1 MFDLEIISTL
11 LFFAIVGMLVYR
23 DRKHIQYD
31 HGIIIKKWNKGKEVI
46 DEFVNKHWKLIM
58 WVGNFAAVSGTVISI
73 VGFGLLLKM
82 TLSFEQ
88 MFGIILPSV
97 SSVKYP
103 EPVVS
108 VPFWYWL
115 IGVFVI
121 MTSHEFMHAVFSRL
135 ERVSIKSFGIIL
147 FFVLPIGAF
156 VDPSQK
162 QINKLRMV
170 SKLRIY
176 AAGSFGN
183 LVMAVAVFLVS
194 MLTVSIFS
202 SMIAEAGIAF
212 KQAIAGTPA
221 EAAGLSGVIYQMNG
235 TRISNETDFE
245 SFMNRT
251 AVGDTVVVKTSTG
264 LYEIKTVARP
274 DDVTRPFVGVQNITR
289 VYEYRFG
296 GYVPDYMFEAVSMWV
311 KLLFWIFVLS
321 VGVGIANLLPMK
333 PFDGG
338 YMFEEFF
345 VKLFGKKHGKLAIKI
360 MTIITIAL
368 LLSNIGIRIA
378 KYFIK

>member
-1 MFDLEIISTL
+1 MFDIEIISTL
-11 LFFAIVGMLVYR
+11 LFFLLVGILVYR
-23 DRKHIQYD
+23 DRKRIQYD
-31 HGIIIKKWNKGKEVI
+31 HGIIIKKWTKGREAI
-46 DEFVNKHWKLIM
+46 DGFVNKHWKLIM

-97 SSVKYP
+97 STVKYP

-135 ERVSIKSFGIIL
+135 ESVSIKSFGVIL

-162 QINKLRMV
+162 QINKLRMI

-183 LVMAVAVFLVS
+183 LVMAVAVFLIS

-212 KQAIAGTPA
+212 KQTIAGTPA
-221 EAAGLSGVIYQMNG
+221 ETAGLSGVIYQMND

-251 AVGDTVVVKTSTG
+251 AVGDVVIMKTSTG

-289 VYEYRFG
+289 VYEYRLG
-296 GYVPDYMFEAVSMWV
+296 GYVPDYMFEAVSVWV

-321 VGVGIANLLPMK
+321 IGVGIANLLPMK

-345 VKLFGKKHGKLAIKI
+345 VKLFGKKRGKLAIKI

>member
-11 LFFAIVGMLVYR
+11 LFFLLVGLLVYK
-23 DRKHIQYD
+23 DRKKIQYE
-31 HGIIIKKWNKGKEVI
+31 HGIIIKKWTKGKEVI
-46 DEFVNKHWKLIM
+46 DRFVEKHYKLII
-58 WVGNFAAVSGTVISI
+58 WIGNFAAVSGAIVSI

-88 MFGIILPSV
+88 MFGIILPSI
-97 SSVKYP
+97 STVKYP

-121 MTSHEFMHAVFSRL
+121 MTSHEFMHAVFARL
-135 ERVSIKSFGIIL
+135 EKVSIKSFGVIL

-162 QINKLRMV
+162 QIDKLKML

-183 LVMAVAVFLVS
+183 LAMAVAVFLIS
-194 MLTVSIFS
+194 MLSASIFS
-202 SMIAEAGIAF
+202 AMITEAGIGFGQTVAR
-212 KQAIAGTPA
+212 TPA
-221 EAAGLSGVIYQMNG
+221 EAAGLNGVIQQINDTAVKSYV
-235 TRISNETDFE
+235 DYE

-251 AVGDTVVVKTSTG
+251 AVGDVVVVKTSTG
-264 LYEIKTVARP
+264 SFEMRTIARP
-274 DDVTRPFVGVQNITR
+274 DDAAKPFIGIQNITR
-289 VYEYRFG
+289 VYEYKFG
-296 GYVPDYMFEAVSMWV
+296 GYVPDYTFSAVDMWL

-321 VGVGIANLLPMK
+321 IGVGIANLLPMK

-345 VKLFGKKHGKLAIKI
+345 KKLFGKKYAKYAIKI

-368 LLSNIGIRIA
+368 LLSNIGIRVA

>member
-11 LFFAIVGMLVYR
+11 LFFAIVGILVYR

-31 HGIIIKKWNKGKEVI
+31 HGIIIKKWTRGKEAI
-46 DEFVNKHWKLIM
+46 DNFVNKHSKLIM
-58 WVGNFAAVSGTVISI
+58 WIGNFAVVAGVIAS
-73 VGFGLLLKM
+73 VAGFALLLKM

-88 MFGIILPSV
+88 MFGIILPSI
-97 SSVKYP
+97 SAVKYP

-162 QINKLRMV
+162 QIEKLKTL

-183 LVMAVAVFLVS
+183 LLIAGLVFLIS
-194 MLTVSIFS
+194 IITVNMFVATIT
-202 SMIAEAGIAF
+202 EAGVSF
-212 KQAIAGTPA
+212 KQTIAGTPA
-221 EAAGLSGVIYQMNG
+221 ENVSMSGVIYQINS
-235 TRISNETDFE
+235 TAVKSIKDFE
-245 SFMNRT
+245 AFMNNT
-251 AVGDTVVVKTSTG
+251 AIANTIIVKTSSGSYTV
-264 LYEIKTVARP
+264 KTIPRP
-274 DDVTRPFVGVQNITR
+274 DDATRPFIGIQNMTQ
-289 VYEYRFG
+289 VYNYRFG
-296 GYVPDYMFEAVSMWV
+296 GYVPDYMFDGVAMWLR
-311 KLLFWIFVLS
+311 LLFWIFVIS
-321 VGVGIANLLPMK
+321 FGVGVANLLPMK

-338 YMFEEFF
+338 YIFEEFF
-345 VKLFGKKHGKLAIKI
+345 KRLFGKKHSKTAIKI
-360 MTIITIAL
+360 MTIITIGL
-368 LLSNIGIRIA
+368 LLTNIGIRIA